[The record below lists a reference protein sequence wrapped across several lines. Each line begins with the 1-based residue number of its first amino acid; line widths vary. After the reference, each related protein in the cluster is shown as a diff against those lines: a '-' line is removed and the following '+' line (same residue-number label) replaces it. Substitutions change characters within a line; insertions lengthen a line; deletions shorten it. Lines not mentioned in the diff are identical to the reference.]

1 MGFAGFLATGLFVI
15 TGSEASL
22 KAARTRVLG
31 TLFGGLVVMRLIKA
45 VSHWLAVGIG
55 YILVKQSNGWHL
67 FGLML
72 GCRTC

>member
-1 MGFAGFLATGLFVI
+1 MGIHPPSALQIRNALKVGFAGFLATGLFVI
-15 TGSEASL
+15 AGSEASL

-31 TLFGGLVVMRLIKA
+31 TLFGGLVVKL
-45 VSHWLAVGIG
+45 
-55 YILVKQSNGWHL
+55 SNGWHL